1 MTNHKIKLLQYNLG
15 PMQDQ
20 FKLPKLWNE
29 QNNKHKQTSCWN
41 EEVNSELSSSAVPA
55 LFEDGDIEETMETS
69 NHPNTVVDNIIV
81 K

>member
-20 FKLPKLWNE
+20 FKLSKLWNE
-29 QNNKHKQTSCWN
+29 QNNKQKQTSCWN
-41 EEVNSELSSSAVPA
+41 EEVNSQLSSSAVPA

-69 NHPNTVVDNIIV
+69 IHPNTVVDNIIV

>member
-15 PMQDQ
+15 AMQNQ
-20 FKLPKLWNE
+20 FKLPQLWNE
-29 QNNKHKQTSCWN
+29 QNNKQKQTSRWN
-41 EEVNSELSSSAVPA
+41 ELRIGELSSSAVPA

-69 NHPNTVVDNIIV
+69 ILPNTVVDIIII